1 MAEKTVWWIG
11 AGGGEGWG
19 GEGTMC
25 LLLLQ
30 FSVNLEENDLT
41 FTVVFD

>member
-1 MAEKTVWWIG
+1 MVDT
-11 AGGGEGWG
+11 GGGGGGGGGWQ
-19 GEGTMC
+19 GTMC
-25 LLLLQ
+25 LLFLQ

>member
-1 MAEKTVWWIG
+1 VVDT
-11 AGGGEGWG
+11 GGGGGGGGGWQ
-19 GEGTMC
+19 GTMC
-25 LLLLQ
+25 LLFLQ